1 MLQLLSPSALEVA
14 LYDQERPTLCN
25 EDPVCHNQD
34 PTQQNKTDKQMRKQ
48 TNTHKNQ
55 IPNSKQIS
63 GIYKIHKGRNREPNR
78 KIRGGKIMKGNFTE
92 KRYPIIINM

>member
-1 MLQLLSPSALEVA
+1 
-14 LYDQERPTLCN
+14 
-25 EDPVCHNQD
+25 
-34 PTQQNKTDKQMRKQ
+34 MRKQ

-78 KIRGGKIMKGNFTE
+78 KIRGGKNLE
-92 KRYPIIINM
+92 RKRYIKQISNNNKYVKVYLIGHWENANHNSLLK